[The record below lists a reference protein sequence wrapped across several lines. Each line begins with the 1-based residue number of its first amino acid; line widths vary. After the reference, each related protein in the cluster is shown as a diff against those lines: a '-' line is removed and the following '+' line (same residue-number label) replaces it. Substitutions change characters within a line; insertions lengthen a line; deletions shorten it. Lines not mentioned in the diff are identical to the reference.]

1 MNTKPLQSSPNSS
14 RDPDSRNHTIGYRM
28 VWACLPF
35 MLALSGATLFLL
47 GISWWTLLVV
57 VLLLSCPA
65 AMAIAIYYAQISE
78 PPTHSSIQDIT
89 SRSRDHRLRR
99 IVDGTAGRTR

>member
-1 MNTKPLQSSPNSS
+1 
-14 RDPDSRNHTIGYRM
+14 
-28 VWACLPF
+28 
-35 MLALSGATLFLL
+35 
-47 GISWWTLLVV
+47 
-57 VLLLSCPA
+57 
-65 AMAIAIYYAQISE
+65 MAIAIYYAQISE